1 MMMIKKMMMSEIC
14 LKVKTKYWGKEKE
27 DTMISG
33 GILKTGKWEEEISIV
48 LKFILENNANK
59 DAIVLDIGANLGI
72 HGLYAAKLGHR
83 VWAIEP
89 QQRNIIKVC

>member
-1 MMMIKKMMMSEIC
+1 
-14 LKVKTKYWGKEKE
+14 
-27 DTMISG
+27 MISG

-72 HGLYAAKLGHR
+72 HGL
-83 VWAIEP
+83 
-89 QQRNIIKVC
+89 